1 MKSRFL
7 LFTLL
12 TVMLTSC
19 YEDYIIDYDHQA
31 VGFAQQTDVRS
42 VIVGEKMEFS
52 TGVALAGVID
62 NDEDRTVTFEIDESL
77 VDASAL
83 SAMKNHTMNYIK
95 NLTAGLSEL
104 KSLPAN
110 EYSLVPEGRMAGKI
124 VIRKGTHLG
133 NLTIKVDPDK
143 FLADESR
150 TIPQFVIPLRITGC
164 DKAELLDGR
173 TTSVIGVRY
182 ENMLFGDWYHGGV
195 ARRISKADGSES
207 TVSYYTEIPQ
217 QDERIWTLTTV
228 SPYSLTANAVG
239 NELNTTSAQ
248 MKLTLNDDGTVT
260 VSSVDGAKY
269 QVEPDGECAYN
280 KATLLQNRKIFLSYK
295 YETADYVYHA
305 KDTLTFRNRI
315 RDGVNE
321 WQDENQENYE

>member
-12 TVMLTSC
+12 PALLTSC
-19 YEDYIIDYDHQA
+19 YEDYIIDYDYQA

-52 TGVALAGVID
+52 TGVALGGVID
-62 NDEDRTVTFEIDESL
+62 NGEDRTVTFEIDETL
-77 VDASAL
+77 VDGSAL
-83 SAMKNHTMNYIK
+83 EAMQSHTMSYIRD
-95 NLTAGLSEL
+95 LTAGLSEL

-110 EYSLVPEGRMAGKI
+110 EYTLVPEGLMAGKV

-133 NLTIKVDPDK
+133 NLTIRIDPDK

-150 TIPQFVIPLRITGC
+150 ITPQFVIPLRITGC
-164 DKAELLDGR
+164 DKAELLEGR

-182 ENMLFGDWYHGGV
+182 ENMLFGNWYHGGT
-195 ARRISKADGSES
+195 ARMVSKADGSES
-207 TVSYYTEIPQ
+207 TVSYPTEIPQ
-217 QDERIWTLTTV
+217 QDEKIWTLTTV
-228 SPYSLTANAVG
+228 SPHSLTVNAVG

-248 MKLTLNDDGTVT
+248 MTLTLNDDGTVT
-260 VSSVDGAKY
+260 VSSAEGAKY
-269 QVEPDGECAYN
+269 KVEPDGESSYN
-280 KATLLQNRKIFLSYK
+280 RDSLLQDRKIFLSYK
-295 YETADYVYHA
+295 YETADYTYYA
-305 KDTLTFRNRI
+305 KDTLTFRNRV

>member
-7 LFTLL
+7 LFALL
-12 TVMLTSC
+12 PLLLTSC

-52 TGVALAGVID
+52 TGVALGGVID
-62 NDEDRTVTFEIDESL
+62 NGEDRTVTFEIDESL

-83 SAMKNHTMNYIK
+83 SAMQNHTMNYIK
-95 NLTAGLSEL
+95 TLTAGLSEL
-104 KSLPAN
+104 KSLPAS
-110 EYSLVPEGRMAGKI
+110 EYTLVPEGNMAGKV
-124 VIRKGTHLG
+124 VIRKGPHLG
-133 NLTIKVDPDK
+133 SLTIKVDPDK

-182 ENMLFGDWYHGGV
+182 ENMLFGDWYHGGA
-195 ARRISKADGSES
+195 ARRVSKSDGTET

-217 QDERIWTLTTV
+217 QDEKIWTLTTV
-228 SPYSLTANAVG
+228 SPHSLTANAVG

-248 MKLTLNDDGTVT
+248 MKLTLNDDGSVD
-260 VSSVDGAKY
+260 VSSVSGASY
-269 QVEPDGECAYN
+269 EVEPDGESTYN
-280 KATLLQNRKIFLSYK
+280 KAVLLQDRKIFLNYK
-295 YETADYVYHA
+295 YETADYIFYA